1 MVFSSLAVFFSCNTS
16 RENQAHISNE
26 VKSFFRKAD
35 AAPTNG
41 IRERMTDSAYAKL
54 QTQENDTLRRTLLFN
69 VATRYEELGAGQKY
83 LAVCKLVYAK
93 AKQQNDTADWAQAS
107 SQIGN
112 YYQSEM
118 QIDSAFKYYLQSEKM
133 YRQISDT
140 LNYSRAILNKST
152 MLYHSG
158 NFPEGINQAISA
170 LKMIRKTNEHYLI
183 YSGYTGVAAS
193 LKEIK
198 DYTKALEYF
207 NLAFAELGQMEKQP
221 GFPID
226 YIRAYRATYYN
237 NMGTTYE
244 RLNQYSKAIDYYNQG
259 LQIEMLYQKWP
270 ELYAALL
277 SNLAY
282 AQMKSGS
289 NDGVEKLLSR
299 SLRIRDSIE
308 TFPGII
314 SSKIKI
320 GEFKLLQRDTARA
333 LENFREGFELS
344 RKIKASAEMLQTL
357 KLLTEND
364 TSNKDY
370 YSDLYFKINDS
381 VQNVERATQNKFARI
396 AYETEQIQQQN
407 QLLSRRNKI
416 IILISAFVLFAVL
429 SGFVIY
435 RLRVKNKELRYAREQ
450 QEANE
455 QIYRLMLRQQSQT
468 EEARNQ
474 ERNRIAMEL
483 HDGIVNSI
491 FTTRFNLMQ
500 LDTPNP
506 DKKSELVR
514 ELEKTEQ
521 EIRKVSHDL
530 QQNLFFEDQNLPQII
545 ESLVRAQQNDSG
557 TEFDLSV
564 DKYIEWQSV
573 SDADKIHVY
582 RIIQEALQNVN
593 KYAKAQR
600 CLVMLFKTA
609 DSVTIRIWDN
619 GAGFNTEKARE
630 GIGLKNI
637 RMRTEAMGGQL
648 KVISSP
654 GNGTT
659 IEVVF

>member
-1 MVFSSLAVFFSCNTS
+1 MWLLFSCSNNQ
-16 RENQAHISNE
+16 ENQAYIHTE
-26 VKSFFRKAD
+26 VKSFFREAD
-35 AAPTNG
+35 AATDRS
-41 IRERMTDSAYAKL
+41 IREKMTDSAYAKL
-54 QTQENDTLRRTLLFN
+54 QVSQRDTLRRKLLFN
-69 VATRYEELGAGQKY
+69 VASRYEELGAGKKS
-83 LAVCKLVYAK
+83 LAVRKLIYTE
-93 AKQQNDTADWAQAS
+93 AKQQKDTTDWAQAS
-107 SQIGN
+107 SWIGD

-133 YRQISDT
+133 YRQIKDT
-140 LNYSRAILNKST
+140 LNYSRAILKKST

-158 NFPEGINQAISA
+158 NFPEGINQAINA
-170 LKMIRKTNEHYLI
+170 LKMIRDSDEHYLI
-183 YSGYTGVAAS
+183 YSGYTGVASS

-259 LQIEMLYQKWP
+259 LQVEMLYQKWP

-282 AQMKSGS
+282 AKMKSGS
-289 NDGVEKLLSR
+289 TDGVEKLLLQSFR
-299 SLRIRDSIE
+299 VRDSIK

-320 GEFKLLQRDTARA
+320 GEFKLLQKDTAGA
-333 LENFREGFELS
+333 LENFRQGFELS

-357 KLLTEND
+357 KLLTENN
-364 TSNKDY
+364 TANKDY
-370 YSDLYFKINDS
+370 YSDLYFRINDS

-407 QLLSRRNKI
+407 QMLSRRNKI
-416 IILISAFVLFAVL
+416 IIVISAFVLFVGL
-429 SGFVIY
+429 SGFLIY
-435 RLRVKNKELRYAREQ
+435 RLRVKNKELRYTREQ

-455 QIYRLMLRQQSQT
+455 QIYQLMLRQQSQT

-483 HDGIVNSI
+483 HDGIVNNI

-500 LDTPNP
+500 LDTPNLE
-506 DKKSELVR
+506 KKGELVR

-530 QQNLFFEDQNLPQII
+530 QQSLFFEDQNLPQII
-545 ESLVRAQQNDSG
+545 EGLVRAQQNDSG

-593 KYAKAQR
+593 KYANAQR

-609 DSVTIRIWDN
+609 DSITIRIWDN

-637 RMRTEAMGGQL
+637 RMRTEAMGGKL
-648 KVISSP
+648 NVTSSP